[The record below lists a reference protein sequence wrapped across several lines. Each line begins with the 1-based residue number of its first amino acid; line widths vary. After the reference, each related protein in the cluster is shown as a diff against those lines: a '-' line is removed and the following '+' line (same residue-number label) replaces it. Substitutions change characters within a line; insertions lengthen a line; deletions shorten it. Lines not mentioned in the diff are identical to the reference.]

1 MNTNTGRPIAVA
13 TPNAVASTSA
23 WDSTSASDSTSTSAS
38 VRESADTGDAA
49 TRESSVIIEA
59 GGVRKRY
66 GNVQALDGIDLTIT
80 RGEVVAILGPNG
92 AGKTSLIEVLL
103 GMRRADE
110 GSVSLLGQSPTAVGI
125 RARIGA
131 MLQDTDAPKSQTVG
145 EIVDLVAHYYPW
157 ALPIE
162 EVLQRADLLSK
173 RDNRVAQLSGGQRQR
188 LSFAMAIVGDPDVL
202 FLDEPTAALDV
213 EARRALWQQV
223 RGFAELG
230 KTVLFSTH
238 NMDEADALAD
248 RIVVISAG
256 RIVADGS
263 PAHIKSL
270 VAARQI
276 QVTSDIPLACLRDHP
291 RVRSVEATSA
301 VSDEPNLPH
310 LTIHTADAEGLLAE
324 IFTGG
329 YVVAHLTVSDT
340 DLESAFVRL
349 TQSGRAPQP
358 EEMSA

>member
-1 MNTNTGRPIAVA
+1 MNTRTGPGV
-13 TPNAVASTSA
+13 V
-23 WDSTSASDSTSTSAS
+23 
-38 VRESADTGDAA
+38 
-49 TRESSVIIEA
+49 IEA
-59 GGVRKRY
+59 RRLRKRY
-66 GNVQALDGIDLTIT
+66 GDVQALDGIDLTIT
-80 RGEVVAILGPNG
+80 QGEIVAILGPNG

-110 GSVSLLGQSPTAVGI
+110 GSVSLLGQNPTAVGI

-162 EVLQRADLLSK
+162 EVLERADLLSK
-173 RDNRVAQLSGGQRQR
+173 RDSRVAQLSGGQRQR

-213 EARRALWQQV
+213 EARRALWRQV

-230 KTVLFSTH
+230 KTMLFSTH

-248 RIVVISAG
+248 RIVVINAG

-270 VAARQI
+270 VAARQV
-276 QVTSDIPLACLRDHP
+276 QLTSDIPLACLRDNP
-291 RVRSVEATSA
+291 RVRSVDSSPA
-301 VSDEPNLPH
+301 VTGDPNLHH

-324 IFTGG
+324 IFAGG
-329 YVVAHLTVSDT
+329 YVVTHLTVSDT
-340 DLESAFVRL
+340 DLESAFVHL
-349 TQSGRAPQP
+349 TQAGRDQHI